1 MPSSDTPTARPAAT
15 SHVTRRGLLAL
26 PLVLAAG
33 PLLTACSGAP
43 EGVHGRLIV
52 LRHADRFGAQL
63 SAAGRARAERL
74 PEALAD
80 LPIDAIYT
88 TPRQRNI
95 DTATPLAQ
103 ARGLMVK
110 TLLAPGAGKR
120 LLGSYPGK
128 TIVWVG
134 NQENLPLLY
143 AELGVAAKPPVQ
155 FGEIHVLTFPAG
167 GGYPALEKRHY
178 G

>member
-1 MPSSDTPTARPAAT
+1 MPSSDIPTARPAAT

-33 PLLTACSGAP
+33 PCSPPAAAP
-43 EGVHGRLIV
+43 GRVHGRLIV

-63 SAAGRARAERL
+63 SAAGRARAARL

-95 DTATPLAQ
+95 DTATPLAR
-103 ARGLMVK
+103 ARGLTST

-134 NQENLPLLY
+134 NRRTCRCSCRAWGRGETAGAIRRDPCPHLP
-143 AELGVAAKPPVQ
+143 P
-155 FGEIHVLTFPAG
+155 G
-167 GGYPALEKRHY
+167 GS
-178 G
+178 

>member
-1 MPSSDTPTARPAAT
+1 MPLPSLAPPPSDRPRLG
-15 SHVTRRGLLAL
+15 RRRLLAL
-26 PLVLAAG
+26 PLVLATA
-33 PLLTACSGAP
+33 PLLTACTGAP
-43 EGVHGRLIV
+43 PELHGRLIV
-52 LRHADRFGAQL
+52 LRHADRFGAML
-63 SAAGRARAERL
+63 SAEGRARAARL

-80 LPIDAIYT
+80 LQIDAIYT

-120 LLGSYPGK
+120 LLGTYPGK

-143 AELGVAAKPPVQ
+143 AELGVSAKPPVQ
-155 FGEIHVLTFPAG
+155 YGEIQILTFPEG
-167 GGYPALEKRHY
+167 GGPPALEKRRY
-178 G
+178 GG